1 MPFHGLL
8 LGVIALALVANDP
21 YILVID
27 TKICWAV
34 KMANC
39 TLAWLVFFVLN
50 IAKPNTIA
58 SHRL

>member
-1 MPFHGLL
+1 
-8 LGVIALALVANDP
+8 LALIANNTDV
-21 YILVID
+21 LVMD
-27 TKICWAV
+27 TQMGWAV